1 MIKLV
6 FGVSI
11 LFLLLNTLLFLI
23 DFETTILQS
32 FLFQSF
38 VLLAIIIVSNKFMNL
53 SKIEQEFKN
62 FKDYHYKNL
71 SEKYIKSQKTKDN
84 N

>member
-38 VLLAIIIVSNKFMNL
+38 VLLAIIIVSNQFMNL
-53 SKIEQEFKN
+53 SKIEQ
-62 FKDYHYKNL
+62 
-71 SEKYIKSQKTKDN
+71 
-84 N
+84 